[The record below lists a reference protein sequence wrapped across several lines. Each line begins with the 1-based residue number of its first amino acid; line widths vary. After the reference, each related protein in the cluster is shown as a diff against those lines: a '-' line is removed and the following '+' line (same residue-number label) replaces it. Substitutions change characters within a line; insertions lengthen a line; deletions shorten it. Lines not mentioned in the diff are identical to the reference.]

1 MLDLAPLLGNAV
13 AEVRAAAAGRTLD
26 IAVAV
31 DDAAPRQ
38 PCADP
43 HWLRQALAA
52 LLSNAVRFTPDGG
65 WIRVAVRAAAGWIEI
80 AVADSGIGIAPEHI
94 GEAFEPFS
102 AAGGDP
108 LLHGSGRFAFGARG
122 LGLGLAMVK
131 GIAEAH
137 GGSIAVESVP
147 DQGSCFTLRLPH
159 GSG

>member
-1 MLDLAPLLGNAV
+1 V
-13 AEVRAAAAGRTLD
+13 
-26 IAVAV
+26 
-31 DDAAPRQ
+31 
-38 PCADP
+38 
-43 HWLRQALAA
+43 
-52 LLSNAVRFTPDGG
+52 
-65 WIRVAVRAAAGWIEI
+65 RVAAHAADGWVEI
-80 AVADSGIGIAPEHI
+80 AVSDSGIGIAPEHI

-137 GGSIAVESVP
+137 GGSVTADSAP
-147 DQGSCFTLRLPH
+147 GQGSCFTLRLPR